1 MGGISI
7 IDPAGAPG
15 VASSSGSGGGGGK
28 SGGGGGKPK
37 IITEEAVY
45 TEDKVSFLC
54 FTWRRKKRDVTTR

>member
-15 VASSSGSGGGGGK
+15 VASNSGSGGGGGK